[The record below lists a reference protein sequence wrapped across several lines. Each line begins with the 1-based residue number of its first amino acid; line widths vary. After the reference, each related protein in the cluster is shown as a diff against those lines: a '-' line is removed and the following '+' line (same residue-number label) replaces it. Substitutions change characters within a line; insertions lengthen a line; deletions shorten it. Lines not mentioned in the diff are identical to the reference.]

1 MNEFGYKVGRI
12 VTSPLLYFQ
21 SKLEEEYHHL
31 SLWYFVSFLFGIVI
45 YFDSDP
51 SPSMRVAGLVLA
63 ANCLIGYYF
72 RDKIVIRFI
81 TLNLIGFCIGILA
94 GDFRVSNTESTPID
108 QMITTELTG
117 VVDSVRPTLRGKQFA
132 LTDVRLTQN
141 EKPLKKIRVNISSEL
156 ASTITGNDVISL
168 RANLFPLQKN
178 VLPGTFDFGFFMYL
192 QGFEASGYSL
202 SDPIIIQSK
211 NREIKDVI
219 QSIRSSVYKRLI
231 DVLGD
236 ESGNFV
242 AAILIGETKAI
253 PVKIAN
259 DVRNSG
265 IAHILSVSGL
275 HLSLVAMLFF
285 VTSRV
290 LLNLSNFLAFKTNIK
305 SIAAIIS
312 IVGSFFYLLL
322 SGSNIAAT
330 RAFIMTM
337 IFIIAIM
344 MGRAAYPLR
353 SVMLAAGAIL
363 LFSPEYALHP
373 SFQLSFS
380 AVLCLISGYE
390 FFLKYKHLL
399 GESKGLFAQIK
410 FYLFANIYSSFLGG
424 VVTGPFVIY
433 HFYKFSVY
441 SIQMNLIAVPIMSFF
456 MMPLAI
462 LAFILMP
469 LGLDAIILKILGF
482 FVKFVI
488 DTAGYIS
495 ALPGAVWY
503 TGYITGTSLAI
514 FAFGFFWICLWKTRW
529 RFAGLIIILIS
540 LIMMLTAPKPD
551 LIYDHRFKA
560 VGLRNQDGK
569 LEVYAEKKIP
579 SFTLDYWANWYGQE
593 KAIVINKKIAVSD
606 HVFKTN
612 SGALIA
618 INYWDCNPADLQII
632 TSKRLKCGD
641 NPKIVSNKELL
652 DSQNLA
658 VYCSKNSCKAKL
670 NNKKNGI

>member
-1 MNEFGYKVGRI
+1 MVIKLNQVVSNSLWYLE
-12 VTSPLLYFQ
+12 

-31 SLWYFVSFLFGIVI
+31 SLWYFVSFLFGIVF
-45 YFDSDP
+45 YFDSESLP
-51 SPSMRVAGLVLA
+51 VQVVALVFIT
-63 ANCLIGYYF
+63 NSLIGYYF
-72 RDKIVIRFI
+72 RNKIIIRFI
-81 TLNLIGFCIGILA
+81 TLNLIGFCIGIFA
-94 GDFRVSNTESTPID
+94 SEFRVVNADSMPID
-108 QMITTELTG
+108 QMITTELMGT
-117 VVDSVRPTLRGKQFA
+117 VDGVRPTLRGTQFT
-132 LTDVRLTQN
+132 LTDVRLLEN
-141 EKPLKKIRVNISSEL
+141 DRLLKKARVNISSEL
-156 ASTITGNDVISL
+156 AGTIASNDIISL

-202 SDPIIIQSK
+202 SDPVIIESK
-211 NREIKDVI
+211 DREIKDAI
-219 QSIRSSVYKRLI
+219 QSIRSKVYQRLI
-231 DVLGD
+231 DVLGED
-236 ESGNFV
+236 SGNFV

-290 LLNLSNFLAFKTNIK
+290 LLNLSNFLAYKTNIK
-305 SIAAIIS
+305 SIAAVIS
-312 IVGSFFYLLL
+312 IVGSFLYLLL

-337 IFIIAIM
+337 IFIIAVM

-353 SVMLAAGAIL
+353 SVMIAAGAIL

-390 FFLKYKHLL
+390 FFLKYKNLL
-399 GESKGLFAQIK
+399 GESKGLFAQLK
-410 FYLFANIYSSFLGG
+410 FYVFANIYTSFLGG

-433 HFYKFSVY
+433 HFYKFAVY

-462 LAFILMP
+462 LSFILMP
-469 LGLDAIILKILGF
+469 LGTDAIFLKILGF

-488 DTAGYIS
+488 DSAGYIS

-503 TGYITGTSLAI
+503 TGYITGTSLSV
-514 FAFGFFWICLWKTRW
+514 FSFGFFWICLWKTSW
-529 RFAGLIIILIS
+529 RFAGLIIIFIS
-540 LIMMLTAPKPD
+540 LIMMLVAPKPD

-560 VGLRNQDGK
+560 VGLKNREGK
-569 LEVYAEKKIP
+569 LEVYADKKIP

-593 KAIVINKKIAVSD
+593 KVKVINKKIAVSD

-618 INYWDCNPADLQII
+618 INYWNCNQADLQII
-632 TSKRLKCGD
+632 TSKKLKCGD
-641 NPKIVSNKELL
+641 APEIVSNKDLL

-658 VYCSKNSCKAKL
+658 VYCSKNSCEAKL
-670 NNKKNGI
+670 NNKNRE

>member
-1 MNEFGYKVGRI
+1 MNVVIKSWQVITG
-12 VTSPLLYFQ
+12 PLLYFQ

-31 SLWYFVSFLFGIVI
+31 SLWYFVSFLFGIVF
-45 YFDSDP
+45 YFASESLP
-51 SPSMRVAGLVLA
+51 IKIIALA
-63 ANCLIGYYF
+63 FIVNCFTGYYF
-72 RDKIVIRFI
+72 RNKLIIRFI
-81 TLNLIGFCIGILA
+81 TLNLAGFCIGIFA
-94 GDFRVSNTESTPID
+94 SDFRVLTADSTPID

-117 VVDSVRPTLRGKQFA
+117 TVDSVRPTLRGAQFI
-132 LTDVRLTQN
+132 LTDVHLLNGGRRLN
-141 EKPLKKIRVNISSEL
+141 KVRINISSEL
-156 ASTITGNDVISL
+156 ADTISGSDIIKL
-168 RANLFPLQKN
+168 KAKLFPLQKN
-178 VLPGTFDFGFFMYL
+178 VLPGTFDFGFFMHL

-202 SDPIIIQSK
+202 SNPVIIQSK

-219 QSIRSSVYKRLI
+219 QTIRSKVYQRLI
-231 DVLGD
+231 SVLG
-236 ESGNFV
+236 ENSGNFV

-285 VTSRV
+285 VTGRV
-290 LLNLSNFLAFKTNIK
+290 LLNFSNFLAYKTNIK
-305 SIAAIIS
+305 SIAAVIS
-312 IVGSFFYLLL
+312 IVGSFLYLLL

-337 IFIIAIM
+337 IFIIAVM
-344 MGRAAYPLR
+344 MGRAAYSLR
-353 SVMLAAGAIL
+353 SVMIAAGIIL
-363 LFSPEYALHP
+363 LFTPEYALHP

-390 FFLKYKHLL
+390 FFLKYKNLL
-399 GESKGLFAQIK
+399 ENSKGLFAQLK
-410 FYLFANIYSSFLGG
+410 FYVFTNIYTSFLGG

-441 SIQMNLIAVPIMSFF
+441 SILMNLIAVPIMSFF

-469 LGLDAIILKILGF
+469 FGIDFIVLKVLGF

-488 DTAGYIS
+488 DASGYIS

-503 TGYITGTSLAI
+503 TGYITGTSLAV
-514 FAFGFFWICLWKTRW
+514 FSFGFFWICLWKTGW
-529 RFAGLIIILIS
+529 RFAGLIIIFVS
-540 LIMMLTAPKPD
+540 LIMMLVAPKPD

-560 VGLRNQDGK
+560 VGLRNREGK
-569 LEVYAEKKIP
+569 LEIYADKKIP
-579 SFTLDYWANWYGQE
+579 SFTLNYLANWYGLE
-593 KAIVINKKIAVSD
+593 KVTVINKKIAVSD

-612 SGALIA
+612 SGLSIA
-618 INYWDCNPADLQII
+618 INYWHCNPGADLQII
-632 TSKRLKCGD
+632 TSKKLKCGEGAG
-641 NPKIVSNKELL
+641 VVTNKELS
-652 DSQNLA
+652 DSQSLA
-658 VYCSKNSCKAKL
+658 VYSNKNSCRAKL
-670 NNKKNGI
+670 NNRKKE